1 MSSKPSA
8 QPKETTTL
16 REIMKSYL
24 PEAEQVNENTHAGVK
39 FLRNLAKHVRDQN
52 ADILDAEFDADQT
65 QEVSRGIFDF
75 VNGSFKDAMRQA
87 EQGGKI
93 LTEADLVRLIP
104 DNIGRLLADDVR
116 ERIFDA
122 LQKSTSSINL

>member
-1 MSSKPSA
+1 MSSKPSI

-52 ADILDAEFDADQT
+52 ADILDVEFPADQT
-65 QEVSRGIFDF
+65 HQVSKGIFDF
-75 VNGSFKDAMRQA
+75 VNGSFKDAVKQV
-87 EQGGKI
+87 EGDGKK
-93 LTEADLVRLIP
+93 LTEYDLVRLIP

-116 ERIFDA
+116 ERILDA
-122 LQKSTSSINL
+122 LQES